1 MIRMNIITIA
11 IVLGSFLLVQIL
23 LIFLFAIRKISNAK
37 REAAGILEEAKKEA
51 ETKIKEM
58 TVEVQER
65 LFATENKMEEENKQR
80 RKELIA
86 LEKKLDQREKN
97 LERKLSFVESKQ
109 QELGNREEGIKHTE
123 IRLTEKETALQAAIV
138 TQRRKLENIAGMTAE
153 MAKNTLMKEFEEE
166 ARKEATDTVKEIV
179 EEAKDKGEVEALKII
194 THSIQ
199 RASSKNF
206 MDLTVTSVE
215 LPSDEMK
222 GRIIGREGRNIRSIE
237 MATGVDLIIDDT
249 PRTIILSGFD
259 PLRREIARIAIMKLV
274 EDGRIHPA
282 RIEEVVEKVK
292 EEIEAEVQ
300 NIGEAT
306 AFELGITD
314 LHPRLTKLVGRLKF
328 RSSLG
333 LNLLDHS
340 VEVAQIAGFMAS
352 ELGVRKEL
360 VMRAGL
366 LHEIGHVAES
376 NSTGSPLI
384 LSAEITATF
393 GESNEVVQAIQSFQK
408 EAEAKTVES
417 VLLQMAEMIS
427 NSRPRSQN
435 ENLEKFI
442 SRLTKLE
449 EVALSMKGVKSAY
462 AIRAGKE
469 LRVIVESDKIS
480 DDDTIWLSKDIS
492 QRIKTEMNYP
502 GQIKVVVIRETRGID
517 FAV

>member
-1 MIRMNIITIA
+1 MNVITI
-11 IVLGSFLLVQIL
+11 VLICGSFLLLQVL
-23 LIFLFAIRKISNAK
+23 LIVLYAIRKISNAN
-37 REAAGILEEAKKEA
+37 REAARILNDAKKEA

-65 LFATENKMEEENKQR
+65 LFATENKMEEESKQR

-86 LEKKLDQREKN
+86 LEKKQEQREKN
-97 LERKLSFVESKQ
+97 LERKLSYVESKQ
-109 QELGNREEGIKHTE
+109 QELNEREAGIKETE

-153 MAKNTLMKEFEEE
+153 MAKNSLMKEFEED
-166 ARKEATDTVKEIV
+166 ARREATETVKEIL
-179 EEAKDKGEVEALKII
+179 EEAREKAEDEALKII

-199 RASSKNF
+199 RSSSKNF

-215 LPSDEMK
+215 LPNDEMK

-282 RIEEVVEKVK
+282 RIEEVIEKVK
-292 EEIEAEVQ
+292 EEFDAEIQ

-306 AFELGITD
+306 AFEQGITD
-314 LHPRLTKLVGRLKF
+314 LHPRLTKLIGKLKF
-328 RSSLG
+328 RSDLG
-333 LNLLDHS
+333 LNLLNHS
-340 VEVAQIAGFMAS
+340 IEVAHIAGHMAS

-360 VMRAGL
+360 VTRAGL

-376 NSTGSPLI
+376 NSTSSPLI
-384 LSAEITATF
+384 QSAELTATF
-393 GESNEVVQAIQSFQK
+393 GESDEVVQAIQSFQK
-408 EAEAKTVES
+408 DAEAKTVEAA
-417 VLLQMAEMIS
+417 LLQMAEMIS

-480 DDDTIWLSKDIS
+480 DDDTIWLSKDIAH
-492 QRIKTEMNYP
+492 RIKTEMNYP

>member
-1 MIRMNIITIA
+1 M
-11 IVLGSFLLVQIL
+11 
-23 LIFLFAIRKISNAK
+23 RKISKAK
-37 REAAGILEEAKKEA
+37 RESARILEEAKKEA

-65 LFATENKMEEENKQR
+65 LFATENKLEEENKQR
-80 RKELIA
+80 RKELIT
-86 LEKKLDQREKN
+86 LEKKQEQREKN
-97 LERKLSFVESKQ
+97 LERKLSFVENKQ
-109 QELGNREEGIKHTE
+109 QELKQREEGIKKTE
-123 IRLTEKETALQAAIV
+123 IRMTEKETALQAAIV
-138 TQRRKLENIAGMTAE
+138 TQRRKLESIAGMTAE
-153 MAKNTLMKEFEEE
+153 MAKSSLMKEFEEE
-166 ARKEATDTVKEIV
+166 ARKEATDIVKEIL
-179 EEAKDKGEVEALKII
+179 EEAREKGEEEALRII

-259 PLRREIARIAIMKLV
+259 PLRREIARIAIIKLV

-282 RIEEVVEKVK
+282 RIEDVVEKVK
-292 EEIEAEVQ
+292 EEFDAEVQ

-306 AFELGITD
+306 AFGLGITG
-314 LHPRLTKLVGRLKF
+314 LHPRLTKLIGRLKF
-328 RSSLG
+328 RSNFG

-340 VEVAQIAGFMAS
+340 VEVAQIAGYMAS

-360 VMRAGL
+360 ITRAGL
-366 LHEIGHVAES
+366 LHEIGHAAES
-376 NSTGSPLI
+376 DSTSSPLI
-384 LSAEITATF
+384 KSAEIAATL
-393 GESNEVVQAIQSFQK
+393 GESDEVVQIIQSLQK
-408 EAEAKTVES
+408 DVEAKTVES
-417 VLLQMAEMIS
+417 ALLQMSEMIS
-427 NSRPRSQN
+427 NSRPKSQN

-442 SRLTKLE
+442 SRLSKLE
-449 EVALSMKGVKSAY
+449 EIALSMKGVKSAY

-469 LRVIVESDKIS
+469 LRVIVESSKIS
-480 DDDTIWLSKDIS
+480 DDDTIWLSKDIAH
-492 QRIKTEMNYP
+492 RIKTEMNYP

>member
-1 MIRMNIITIA
+1 MIGFNIITIS
-11 IVLGSFLLVQIL
+11 IILGCFLLLQIL
-23 LIFLFAIRKISNAK
+23 LIFLFAIRKITKAK
-37 REAAGILEEAKKEA
+37 KEATEILEEARKEA

-65 LFATENKMEEENKQR
+65 LFSTEARIEEENKQR

-86 LEKKLDQREKN
+86 LEKKLEHKEKN
-97 LERKLSFVESKQ
+97 LERKLSFVENKH
-109 QELGNREEGIKHTE
+109 QELGKREEGIKQTE
-123 IRLTEKETALQAAIV
+123 IRLTEKETALQSAIV
-138 TQRRKLENIAGMTAE
+138 TQRRKLESIAGMTAE
-153 MAKNTLMKEFEEE
+153 MAKNSLMKEFEEE
-166 ARKEATDTVKEIV
+166 ARMEATETVKAIM
-179 EEAKDKGEVEALKII
+179 EEAKQKGEEEALKIV

-199 RASSKNF
+199 RASSRNF

-237 MATGVDLIIDDT
+237 MATGIDLIIDDT

-292 EEIEAEVQ
+292 EEMEGEVQ

-306 AFELGITD
+306 AYELGISD
-314 LHPRLTKLVGRLKF
+314 FHQRLTKLIGKLKF
-328 RSSLG
+328 RSNLG

-340 VEVAQIAGFMAS
+340 IEVAQIAAHMAS
-352 ELGVRKEL
+352 ELGVNKEI
-360 VMRAGL
+360 VKRAGL
-366 LHEIGHVAES
+366 LHEIGHVAET
-376 NSTGSPLI
+376 NATASPSI
-384 LSAEITATF
+384 LSAEIAATF
-393 GESNEVVQAIQSFQK
+393 GESDEVIQAIQSLQK
-408 EAEAKTVES
+408 DVETKTVES
-417 VLLQMAEMIS
+417 VLLHMAELVS
-427 NSRPRSQN
+427 HSRPRAQN

-442 SRLTKLE
+442 TRLRKIE
-449 EVALSMKGVKSAY
+449 DIAMSMKGVKSAY

-469 LRVIVESDKIS
+469 LRIIVESANIS
-480 DDDTIWLSKDIS
+480 DDDTIWLSKDIA